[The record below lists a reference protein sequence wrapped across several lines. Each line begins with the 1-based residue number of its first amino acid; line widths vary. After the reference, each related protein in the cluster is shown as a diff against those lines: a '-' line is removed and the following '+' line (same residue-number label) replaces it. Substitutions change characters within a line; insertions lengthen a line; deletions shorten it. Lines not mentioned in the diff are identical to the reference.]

1 MKQHILPKQLKEIT
15 FEQAKL
21 ILGDDLNSRKGYL
34 LKWYL
39 YHHKKVTIGKMIEY
53 LGDDFD
59 SIDCYHKASEKPWI
73 VMLYKEKD
81 YIEFRDKNICD
92 ALWQATKAKLEA
104 EYGNRKG
111 KVIPKIEWIEEI
123 KEYCFINDIP
133 YFEKNSLQGIVN
145 RPLIQQMPEG
155 LK

>member
-1 MKQHILPKQLKEIT
+1 MVDAAEG
-15 FEQAKL
+15 E
-21 ILGDDLNSRKGYL
+21 
-34 LKWYL
+34 
-39 YHHKKVTIGKMIEY
+39 KMNKTNIE
-53 LGDDFD
+53 
-59 SIDCYHKASEKPWI
+59 W
-73 VMLYKEKD
+73 
-81 YIEFRDKNICD
+81 
-92 ALWQATKAKLEA
+92 A
-104 EYGNRKG
+104 EYTWNPVTGCLHGCEYCYAKALAETRNRKG